1 MKKLPFDCVIL
12 DTEDQFIKNR
22 FSGEGCFLTPEAVAV
37 YDTIIGS
44 EMVGRYD
51 LMEKGLEWFQKNFPK
66 EYFILLD

>member
-22 FSGEGCFLTPEAVAV
+22 FSGEGCFLTPEVVAV
-37 YDTIIGS
+37 YDMIIGS

-51 LMEKGLEWFQKNFPK
+51 LMEKGIEWFQNNFPK